1 MHKSNRDLLVML
13 KQELMTPQSVE
24 SEVNKLHELLYKTER
39 LDCFAAAHE
48 LIDLNRY
55 KIHNH
60 SFEIKRLIRSKKDH
74 PFVFISNLN

>member
-24 SEVNKLHELLYKTER
+24 IEVNKLHELLYETER
-39 LDCFAAAHE
+39 LDRFVAAHE

-55 KIHNH
+55 KIHNQT
-60 SFEIKRLIRSKKDH
+60 FEIKKLIRSKKNH
-74 PFVFISNLN
+74 PFVFLSNLN